1 MVAIN
6 QSRHD
11 PDRRAAY
18 AAEEHLYGWLAAARP
33 EQPEIV
39 VDGERFT
46 PETEPRFTDPR
57 AAATYVDQVLAHLRD
72 RDRGYA
78 GRERLP
84 VRVRAR
90 AGNQAAGYERL
101 TTTIALPSYEVGGRW
116 ALRGLVVLHEL
127 AHHLT
132 EDPEAGHGPAWR
144 ATYVRLLEDVGSPV
158 LAGLL
163 HRAFRAEGLDA
174 VGHETGADTVAKIAK
189 LLRQAERSGNDNER
203 DAFLTKAQGLATRH
217 SVALAVARA
226 HTDREERRQQLV
238 AQTCRIG
245 ERGKRGLARYVQLL
259 LNIAHANDLRC
270 TISHDNTAVHLH
282 GFAADVEV
290 TEAMYQS
297 LLVQMVADCERY
309 LAGRPEELHWVWDER
324 RGWRHKPVATI
335 TARLAFYQAFAQR
348 IGARLDEA
356 RQAAVRAAERAE
368 ADTGGSGS
376 STELALR
383 QKEVDIHDFF
393 AEVLARNNIRG
404 TWRGGRGDGPERA
417 PGAAREGARAADR
430 ARLEGER
437 AIG

>member
-1 MVAIN
+1 M
-6 QSRHD
+6 
-11 PDRRAAY
+11 
-18 AAEEHLYGWLAAARP
+18 L
-33 EQPEIV
+33 
-39 VDGERFT
+39 DGDAFS
-46 PETEPRFTDPR
+46 PETEPRFTDPE
-57 AAATYVDQVLAHLRD
+57 AAGRYVDAILAHLRD
-72 RDRGYA
+72 RGRDYR
-78 GRERLP
+78 GREELP

-90 AGNQAAGYERL
+90 AGNQAAGYEVL
-101 TTTIALPSYEVGGRW
+101 TATIALPSYDVGGQW

-132 EDPEAGHGPAWR
+132 EDHEAGHGPAWR
-144 ATYVRLLEDVGSPV
+144 ATYVRLLEDIGSPV

-163 HRAFRAEGLDA
+163 HRAFGAEGLEA
-174 VGHETGADTVAKIAK
+174 VGHETGTDTVAKIAK
-189 LLRQAERSGNDNER
+189 LLRQAERSTNDNER
-203 DAFLTKAQGLATRH
+203 DAFLAKAQGLATRH

-226 HTDREERRQQLV
+226 HADREERHRQLV

-282 GFAADVEV
+282 GFAADVQV

-309 LAGRPEELHWVWDER
+309 LADRPEELHWEWAGR

-348 IGARLDEA
+348 IGARLEEA
-356 RQAAVRAAERAE
+356 KQAAVRAAEGAE
-368 ADTGGSGS
+368 TAGDRTAGGSS
-376 STELALR
+376 STAVALR
-383 QKEVDIHDFF
+383 QKEVDIHDYF
-393 AEVLARNNIRG
+393 AEVLRKNNIRG
-404 TWRGGRGDGPERA
+404 TWRGGRGDGAERA

-430 ARLEGER
+430 ARLASER
-437 AIG
+437 ALG